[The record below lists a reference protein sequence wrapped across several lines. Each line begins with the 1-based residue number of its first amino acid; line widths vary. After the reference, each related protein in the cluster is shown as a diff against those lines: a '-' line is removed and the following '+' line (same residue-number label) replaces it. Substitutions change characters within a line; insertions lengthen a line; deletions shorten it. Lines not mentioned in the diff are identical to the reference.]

1 MSLENIITKNL
12 IVAST
17 NDDIVKISNIMKEN
31 DIGFVP
37 ICSHDKIVGVI
48 TDRDIVVNIVS
59 NNDID
64 CDITNYM
71 TKDIISVNIDS
82 NVEDVLKVMRE
93 NKVKRVIVEDDKK
106 VVGILSISDIINS
119 NCCDDLVLDS
129 IEDIWKIGPNDHKYE
144 TEIDEFYL

>member
-1 MSLENIITKNL
+1 MILNNIITRNI
-12 IVAST
+12 IVGRI

-37 ICSHDKIVGVI
+37 ICDDERIVGVI

-64 CDITNYM
+64 GDITNYM
-71 TKDIISVNIDS
+71 TKDIISVNINI
-82 NVEDVLKVMRE
+82 NVEDALKVMRK

-119 NCCDDLVLDS
+119 NCCNNSILDS
-129 IEDIWKIGPNDHKYE
+129 VKDIWRIGPNNYKYE

>member
-1 MSLENIITKNL
+1 MSLKNIITKNI
-12 IVAST
+12 IVGRI

-37 ICSHDKIVGVI
+37 ICDDTKIVGVI
-48 TDRDIVVNIVS
+48 TDRDIVVNVVS

-64 CDITNYM
+64 GDITNYM
-71 TKDIISVNIDS
+71 TKDIISVNVNS

-93 NKVKRVIVEDDKK
+93 NKIKRVIVEDDKK
-106 VVGILSISDIINS
+106 IVGILSISDIINF
-119 NCCDDLVLDS
+119 NCCDDLILDS
-129 IEDIWKIGPNDHKYE
+129 IKDIWRIGPNDHKYE

>member
-1 MSLENIITKNL
+1 MSLNNIITRNI
-12 IVAST
+12 IVGRI

-37 ICSHDKIVGVI
+37 ICDDERIVGVI

-64 CDITNYM
+64 GDITNYM
-71 TKDIISVNIDS
+71 TKDIISVNINI
-82 NVEDVLKVMRE
+82 NVEDALKVMRK

-119 NCCDDLVLDS
+119 NCCNNSILDS
-129 IEDIWKIGPNDHKYE
+129 VKDIWRIGPNNYKYE